1 MSLVGS
7 GVRAV
12 VFALLFGSA
21 AMRSQTV
28 IPQPESSQTQ
38 RRIHLILKD
47 GSYQVVTSYTVV
59 GDVVKYVSAERGGEH
74 EEIPV
79 ELVDLDA
86 TRRWEKAHTP
96 VAEGGD
102 KGRAPVLDPE
112 LLKEEQERRSLTPMI
127 EPDLRLPED
136 DSVLALDEFQGKPE
150 LVPLTQSEG
159 DLNHVTGHSVLKKA
173 LNPRA
178 AAHQVLTLKGEKSFV
193 QLHVDTPAIYLRI
206 GEATAPSTGGA
217 PLTVDTHGASSVKSD
232 SDVRPD
238 NSQYVIVRTD
248 VRVDA
253 RLVASF
259 SLEALDSGKH
269 IEDVIETN
277 QETLTGGHWMKLSP
291 KRPLEF
297 GEYVLMEVISEKEIN
312 LGVWDFGIHPQAP
325 ENRDVIKPEP
335 KRRIDLERRRPIPDQ
350 E

>member
-1 MSLVGS
+1 MSLVRRGIC
-7 GVRAV
+7 AV
-12 VFALLFGSA
+12 IFALLFGPA

-28 IPQPESSQTQ
+28 IPQPESSQAQ

-47 GSYQVVTSYTVV
+47 GSYQVVTSYSVV
-59 GDVVKYVSAERGGEH
+59 GDVVKYVSAERGGER

-102 KGRAPVLDPE
+102 KGRAPALDPE

-159 DLNHVTGHSVLKKA
+159 DLNRVTGHSVLKKA
-173 LNPRA
+173 LNPKA
-178 AAHQVLTLKGEKSFV
+178 AAHQLLTLRGERSFV

-206 GEATAPSTGGA
+206 GEASAPSTGGA
-217 PLTVDTHGASSVKSD
+217 PLVVDTHGASSAKDSSD
-232 SDVRPD
+232 IRPD
-238 NSQYVIVRTD
+238 NSQYVVVRTD

-253 RLVASF
+253 RVVASF
-259 SLEALDSGKH
+259 SLEALNSGRH
-269 IEDVIETN
+269 IDDVIEMN
-277 QETLTGGHWMKLSP
+277 QETLIGGHWMKLSP

-297 GEYVLMEVISEKEIN
+297 GEYVLMEVVSEKEIN

-325 ENRDVIKPEP
+325 ENRDAIKPEP
-335 KRRIDLERRRPIPDQ
+335 KRRIDLERRRTNPEP

>member
-1 MSLVGS
+1 MSLARS
-7 GVRAV
+7 GICAV
-12 VFALLFGSA
+12 VFTLLFSSI

-47 GSYQVVTSYTVV
+47 GSYQVVTSYSVA
-59 GDVVKYVSAERGGEH
+59 GNVVKYVSAERGGEH
-74 EEIPV
+74 EEIPL
-79 ELVDLDA
+79 ELVDLAA
-86 TRRWEKAHTP
+86 TQRWEKAHTP

-112 LLKEEQERRSLTPMI
+112 LMKEEQERQSLTPMI
-127 EPDLRLPED
+127 EPDLRLPEE

-159 DLNHVTGHSVLKKA
+159 DLNHTTGHSVLKKA
-173 LNPRA
+173 LNPKA

-206 GEATAPSTGGA
+206 GEATTPSTGGA
-217 PLTVDTHGASSVKSD
+217 PLVVDTHGASGTKDGSE
-232 SDVRPD
+232 VRPD

-259 SLEALDSGKH
+259 SLDALDSGKQVD
-269 IEDVIETN
+269 DVVEMN
-277 QETLTGGHWMKLSP
+277 QETLVGGHWMKLSP

-297 GEYVLMEVISEKEIN
+297 GEYVLMEVISDKEIN

-325 ENRDVIKPEP
+325 ENRDAIKPEP
-335 KRRIDLERRRPIPDQ
+335 KRRIDLERRRAQSDPQ
-350 E
+350 

>member
-1 MSLVGS
+1 MSLARS
-7 GVRAV
+7 GICAV
-12 VFALLFGSA
+12 VFTLLFSPI

-28 IPQPESSQTQ
+28 ISQPESSQTQ

-47 GSYQVVTSYTVV
+47 GSYQVVTSYSVV
-59 GDVVKYVSAERGGEH
+59 GNVVKYVSAERAGEH

-112 LLKEEQERRSLTPMI
+112 LMKEEQERQSLTPMI
-127 EPDLRLPED
+127 EPDLRLPEE

-159 DLNHVTGHSVLKKA
+159 DLNHTTAHSVLKKA
-173 LNPRA
+173 LNPKA

-217 PLTVDTHGASSVKSD
+217 PLTVDTHGASSAKSD

-269 IEDVIETN
+269 IDDVIEMN
-277 QETLTGGHWMKLSP
+277 QETLAGGHWMKLSP

-297 GEYVLMEVISEKEIN
+297 GEYVLLEVISEKEIN

-325 ENRDVIKPEP
+325 ENRDVLKPEP
-335 KRRIDLERRRPIPDQ
+335 KRRIDLERRRAHTDP